1 MIMITND
8 MAIYLKGIA
17 IVLIVIAAL
26 WGTGYVVMTT
36 IDHKIIEPALAYR
49 TKPVI
54 TAAHYTIF
62 QYHPEFNQELSY
74 KCTKVDGATGTL
86 VDGRVFTFSGNFRIE
101 YTP

>member
-1 MIMITND
+1 MITRD
-8 MAIYLKGIA
+8 IADYLIGIGL
-17 IVLIVIAAL
+17 VLVVTGVL
-26 WGTGYVVMTT
+26 WCGVNLM
-36 IDHKIIEPALAYR
+36 IDHKIIEPAMAYR

-74 KCTKVDGATGTL
+74 KCTKVDLYSGGATGTL